1 MDKKIVLR
9 KFIEDWLEEKYSFLH
24 NGDFY
29 EFKVYVDRE
38 ESFYIQEHLKEL
50 DFNTLDELKDHIL
63 DMTWEQESDL
73 IYHTANEILE
83 DIPLEVQ
90 RKNNIEAMDIE
101 EIMIGYDI
109 AHAVY
114 PMESVLEDVEVDV
127 IVALKTM
134 DSPYFEDS
142 MIDFNYVFRNEID
155 FEDNFE
161 EELGYNNT
169 FKKLLES
176 QGTTVE
182 EFYKYFTKD
191 DFETD
196 NKFVKQLYQEVV
208 NSYSGNVLAFLDTMN
223 VIDYFGLKEGYT
235 VTVPSGTQGGL
246 IDVAMGGGSVL
257 GVTLEKDITFD
268 REDVFVALDG
278 EHGYSV
284 KEIYGMNNFKF

>member
-1 MDKKIVLR
+1 MDKKFDLR
-9 KFIEDWLEEKYSFLH
+9 KFIEGWLEEKYSFLH

-29 EFKVYVDRE
+29 EFEVYVNIE
-38 ESFYIQEHLKEL
+38 ESFYIQEHLREL

-73 IYHTANEILE
+73 IYHIANEILE

-90 RKNNIEAMDIE
+90 SKNNIEAMDIE
-101 EIMIGYDI
+101 EIMIGYGI

-114 PMESVLEDVEVDV
+114 PLERVLEDIEVDV

-142 MIDFNYVFRNEID
+142 MIDFNYVIENEVD

-196 NKFVKQLYQEVV
+196 NKFVKQLYQEIV
-208 NSYSGNVLAFLDTMN
+208 NSYSGNVLAFLSTMN
-223 VIDYFGLKEGYT
+223 VVDYFKLKESYT
-235 VTVPSGTQGGL
+235 VTVPNGTQGGL

-257 GVTLEKDITFD
+257 GIELEKDITFD

-284 KEIYGMNNFKF
+284 KEIYGMRDFKF